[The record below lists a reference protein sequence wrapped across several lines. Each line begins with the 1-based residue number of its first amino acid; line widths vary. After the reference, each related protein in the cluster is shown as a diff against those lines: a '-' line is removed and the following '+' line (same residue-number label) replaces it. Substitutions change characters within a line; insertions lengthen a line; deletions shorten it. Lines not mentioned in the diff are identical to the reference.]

1 MLRGE
6 SPEYMKNGTYKIPDA
21 RSTSPTSE
29 QLEAYESGPQ
39 KISDEIKK
47 LVFWRRIIQL
57 DAF

>member
-1 MLRGE
+1 
-6 SPEYMKNGTYKIPDA
+6 MKNGTYKIPNA
-21 RSTSPTSE
+21 RISTSPISE